1 MLDENGFIKI
11 PEAGGIH
18 PAFRPAVN
26 HVVDMLTGRLGR
38 VIHSLYLYGSV
49 ARGNAVAGQSD
60 LDICLLLYQKAGA
73 REARMLRVIAS
84 ETERQQRAITK
95 VDFDVGTLAEAL
107 NPDNLHRW
115 GYWLKHHCRCLHGE
129 DLRQRFPRF
138 RPSRAIA
145 FAVNGDF
152 FTVLGGY
159 IAKLREEERATG
171 RQQLCRS
178 AARKLIRSTN
188 ILRTDDDV
196 DWPDSL
202 EDHLQRF
209 AIAWPAMADSLRYFY
224 EQAHHPQDNAEHF
237 IAQLSEFMMWLK
249 GRARDSGYTF
259 PPHFSP
265 HGDPP

>member
-11 PEAGGIH
+11 PEAGDIH

-73 REARMLRVIAS
+73 REARMLRAIAS

-115 GYWLKHHCRCLHGE
+115 GCFLRDYVTASGAAGRPAAERKERIFYLTNE
-129 DLRQRFPRF
+129 DLIFNKNITRPLYIKNIIFYRF
-138 RPSRAIA
+138 
-145 FAVNGDF
+145 VC
-152 FTVLGGY
+152 FT
-159 IAKLREEERATG
+159 
-171 RQQLCRS
+171 
-178 AARKLIRSTN
+178 
-188 ILRTDDDV
+188 
-196 DWPDSL
+196 
-202 EDHLQRF
+202 F
-209 AIAWPAMADSLRYFY
+209 
-224 EQAHHPQDNAEHF
+224 
-237 IAQLSEFMMWLK
+237 
-249 GRARDSGYTF
+249 
-259 PPHFSP
+259 
-265 HGDPP
+265 